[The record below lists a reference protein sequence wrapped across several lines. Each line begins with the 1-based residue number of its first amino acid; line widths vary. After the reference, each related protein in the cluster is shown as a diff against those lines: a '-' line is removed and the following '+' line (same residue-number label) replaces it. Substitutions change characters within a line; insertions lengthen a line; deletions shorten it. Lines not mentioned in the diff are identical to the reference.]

1 MPNNSGPKSSWQRL
15 KKRSDFQ
22 KVSKQG
28 QAIKLPALVFL
39 YAPSSQTSPGHEHTN
54 RAGFTAT
61 KRSVGN
67 AVQRNRAKR
76 RMRAL
81 AQKVLA
87 SATPPAGTQLADVVF
102 IARKYALAHDFSKM
116 ESELRAALEK
126 EGFTFAENKP

>member
-39 YAPSSQTSPGHEHTN
+39 YAPSSQTAPHQEN
-54 RAGFTAT
+54 RVGFTAT
-61 KRSVGN
+61 KRSVGG

-81 AQKVLA
+81 AENVL
-87 SATPPAGTQLADVVF
+87 STATPPANTPLADAVL
-102 IARKYALAHDFSKM
+102 IARKHTLDRDFAQMQAEFK
-116 ESELRAALEK
+116 AALEK
-126 EGFTFAENKP
+126 EGFKFA